1 MNNLK
6 RIKDLEKLGR
16 NHIIAA
22 LVCYGLSIAI
32 AIVSF
37 IANSNEARACCWFCW
52 ALGFIFS
59 TQSYQNYNDRRVA
72 ILNMTIEKMIDVL
85 PDKEDCEEETP
96 EEESEADTKESVI
109 VSPEDFERF
118 SRGEMT
124 KEELLGIKKAV
135 DKVTT
140 YKRRNK

>member
-16 NHIIAA
+16 NHSIAA

-37 IANSNEARACCWFCW
+37 ITNSNEARVCCWFCW

-59 TQSYQNYNDRRVA
+59 TQSYQCYNDRRVT

-85 PDKEDCEEETP
+85 SDK
-96 EEESEADTKESVI
+96 EESE
-109 VSPEDFERF
+109 ED
-118 SRGEMT
+118 
-124 KEELLGIKKAV
+124 KEEK
-135 DKVTT
+135 
-140 YKRRNK
+140 